1 MSRTEKDQPEGEAAQ
16 QSQVAPAWRSEGGVS
31 VVDRLA
37 RELPKAE
44 LHLHL
49 EGTLEPELFFRL
61 AARNGVAVP
70 YADVGAIHDAYVFE
84 DLQSF
89 LDLYYQGCDVLVA
102 EKDFYE
108 LTAAY
113 VRRAADQGVRHAEV
127 FFDPQTHTDRGIPL
141 GAVVDG
147 IRRGLDEAASA
158 FGMTSFLI
166 PCFLRHLSAEA
177 AMASL
182 EDLLG
187 FREAFVA
194 VGLDSGEQ
202 GNPPSKF
209 TAVFD
214 RARAEGLLT
223 VAHAGEEGPPAY
235 ITEALDL
242 LEVRRIDHGVRCL
255 EDEGLVKRLVAEQV
269 PLTVCPLSNVKLR
282 VFPTLEQHNLG
293 RLLDAG
299 LVVTV
304 NSDDPAYFGGYVAD
318 NLADTAHALDL
329 SGSQIVQLATNS
341 FDASFLPEADKERHR
356 GDVRLVARALLP

>member
-1 MSRTEKDQPEGEAAQ
+1 MSQTGMDPPPVGETRC
-16 QSQVAPAWRSEGGVS
+16 SGGPTS

-70 YADVGAIHDAYVFE
+70 YADVAAIHEAYVFE

-89 LDLYYQGCDVLVA
+89 LDIYYQGCQVLV
-102 EKDFYE
+102 EEEDFYD

-127 FFDPQTHTDRGIPL
+127 FFDPQTHTDRSVPL

-147 IRRGLDEAASA
+147 IQRGLDEASSS
-158 FGMTSFLI
+158 FGMTSRLI
-166 PCFLRHLSAEA
+166 PCFLRHLSADA
-177 AMASL
+177 AMDTL
-182 EDLLG
+182 EDLLA

-194 VGLDSGEQ
+194 VGLDSAEL

-209 TAVFD
+209 RAVFE

-223 VAHAGEEGPPAY
+223 VAHAGEEGPPSY
-235 ITEALDL
+235 ICEALDL
-242 LEVRRIDHGVRCL
+242 LEVGRIDHGVRCL
-255 EDEGLVKRLVAEQV
+255 EDEVLVKRLVSEQV

-282 VFPTLEQHNLG
+282 VFPSLERHNLR

-329 SGSQIVQLATNS
+329 SGPQIVQLVTNS
-341 FDASFLPEADKERHR
+341 FDASFLAPAEKELHR
-356 GDVRLVARALLP
+356 ADVRRAAEALLR

>member
-1 MSRTEKDQPEGEAAQ
+1 MSPTTNDQPPIGTSSPAQ
-16 QSQVAPAWRSEGGVS
+16 DGSSLI
-31 VVDRLA
+31 DRLA
-37 RELPKAE
+37 WQLPKAE

-49 EGTLEPELFFRL
+49 EGTLEPELFFQL
-61 AARNGVAVP
+61 AGRNGVAVP
-70 YADVGAIHDAYVFE
+70 YADVAAIHDAYVFE

-89 LDLYYQGCDVLVA
+89 LDLYYQGCDVLVT
-102 EKDFYE
+102 EDDFYD

-127 FFDPQTHTDRGIPL
+127 FFDPQTHTDRSVPL
-141 GAVVDG
+141 AAVVSG
-147 IRRGLDEAASA
+147 IRRGLDEAELV
-158 FGMTSFLI
+158 FEMTSYLI

-177 AMASL
+177 AMATL
-182 EDLLG
+182 EELLA
-187 FREAFVA
+187 FRDAFVA

-209 TAVFD
+209 TEVFD

-223 VAHAGEEGPPAY
+223 VAHAGEEGPPSY
-235 ITEALDL
+235 ISEALDL
-242 LEVRRIDHGVRCL
+242 LEVRRIDHGVRCE
-255 EDEGLVKRLVAEQV
+255 EDAELVKRLAADQV

-299 LVVTV
+299 LAVNV

-318 NLADTAHALDL
+318 NLAATAHALGL
-329 SGSQIVQLATNS
+329 TGSQVVQLARNS
-341 FDASFLPEADKERHR
+341 FDASFLPAADKARHR
-356 GDVRLVARALLP
+356 RDVERVAMELLR

>member
-1 MSRTEKDQPEGEAAQ
+1 MSETEKDPRPAGE
-16 QSQVAPAWRSEGGVS
+16 SPRSGGGTS

-61 AARNGVAVP
+61 AARNRVAVP
-70 YADVGAIHDAYVFE
+70 YADVAAIHDAYVFE

-102 EKDFYE
+102 EEDFYD

-127 FFDPQTHTDRGIPL
+127 FFDPQTHTDRSVPL

-158 FGMTSFLI
+158 FGMTSRLI
-166 PCFLRHLSAEA
+166 PCFLRHLSADA
-177 AMASL
+177 AMNTL
-182 EDLLG
+182 EDLLA

-194 VGLDSGEQ
+194 VGLDSAEQ

-209 TAVFD
+209 RAVFE
-214 RARAEGLLT
+214 RARAEGLLA
-223 VAHAGEEGPPAY
+223 VAHAGEEGPPSY
-235 ITEALDL
+235 IGEALDL

-255 EDEGLVKRLVAEQV
+255 EDEGLVKRLVTEQV

-329 SGSQIVQLATNS
+329 SGPQIVQLVTNS
-341 FDASFLPEADKERHR
+341 FDASFLSEADKELHR
-356 GDVRLVARALLP
+356 GDVGRAAQALLP

>member
-1 MSRTEKDQPEGEAAQ
+1 MTPTTNDEAP
-16 QSQVAPAWRSEGGVS
+16 VEGGS
-31 VVDRLA
+31 GGQDESSLIDRLA
-37 RELPKAE
+37 WQLPKAE

-49 EGTLEPELFFRL
+49 EGTLEPELFFEL
-61 AARNGVAVP
+61 AKRNGVAVP
-70 YADVGAIHDAYVFE
+70 YADVAAIHDAYVFE

-89 LDLYYQGCDVLVA
+89 LDLYYQGCDVLVT
-102 EKDFYE
+102 EDDFYA

-127 FFDPQTHTDRGIPL
+127 FFDPQTHTDRSVPL
-141 GAVVDG
+141 AAVVNG
-147 IRRGLDEAASA
+147 IRRGLDEAESVH
-158 FGMTSFLI
+158 GMTSYLI

-177 AMASL
+177 AMATL
-182 EDLLG
+182 EDLLA
-187 FREAFVA
+187 FRDAFIA

-209 TAVFD
+209 TDVFD

-223 VAHAGEEGPPAY
+223 VAHAGEEGPPSY

-242 LEVRRIDHGVRCL
+242 LQVRRIDHGVRCE
-255 EDEGLVKRLVAEQV
+255 EDADLVKRLAADQV

-299 LVVTV
+299 LAVNV

-318 NLADTAHALDL
+318 NLAATAHALSL
-329 SGSQIVQLATNS
+329 TGSQVVQLAGNS
-341 FDASFLPEADKERHR
+341 FDASFLPAADKARHR
-356 GDVRLVARALLP
+356 VEVGRVAADLLR

>member
-1 MSRTEKDQPEGEAAQ
+1 MSQTEKAQP
-16 QSQVAPAWRSEGGVS
+16 PGGVAS
-31 VVDRLA
+31 HSPGGTSLVDRLA
-37 RELPKAE
+37 WDLPKAE

-61 AARNGVAVP
+61 AGRNGVSVP
-70 YADVGAIHDAYVFE
+70 YADVAAIHDAYVFE

-89 LDLYYQGCDVLVA
+89 LDLYYRGCDVLVT
-102 EKDFYE
+102 EEDFYE

-127 FFDPQTHTDRGIPL
+127 FFDPQTHTDRSIPL
-141 GAVVDG
+141 GAVVNG
-147 IRRGLDEAASA
+147 IRRGLDEAASV
-158 FGMTSFLI
+158 FGMTSYLI

-177 AMASL
+177 AMDSL
-182 EDLLG
+182 EELLA
-187 FREAFVA
+187 FREAFIA

-209 TAVFD
+209 TSVFD

-223 VAHAGEEGPPAY
+223 VAHAGEEGPPSY
-235 ITEALDL
+235 ISEALDL

-255 EDEGLVKRLVAEQV
+255 EDADVVKRLVAEQV

-318 NLADTAHALDL
+318 NLAATAHALNL
-329 SGSQIVQLATNS
+329 SGQQIVDLVTNS
-341 FDASFLPEADKERHR
+341 FDASFLPEADKARHR
-356 GDVRLVARALLP
+356 DEVGSVAKALLP